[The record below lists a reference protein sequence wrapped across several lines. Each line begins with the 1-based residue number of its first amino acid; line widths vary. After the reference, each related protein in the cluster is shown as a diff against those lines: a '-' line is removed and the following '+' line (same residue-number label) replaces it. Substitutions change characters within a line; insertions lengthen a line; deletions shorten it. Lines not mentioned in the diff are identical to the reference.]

1 MWRRRPLEDEDDE
14 PVAPEPDDFIEPDEP
29 EECHRYYDGT

>member
-1 MWRRRPLEDEDDE
+1 MSRRPLEDEDDE
-14 PVAPEPDDFIEPDEP
+14 PVAPDEDDFCEPDEP